1 LADAGNVIRNDLVFD
16 TLRIQPSLGT
26 DEVKAR
32 AEAKKINLRYF
43 PDGDVS
49 VLIEIFQFNLSTLN
63 SNFRSV
69 CLWTKQSVN
78 PI

>member
-1 LADAGNVIRNDLVFD
+1 MKNVFLSNEKSLGLADAGNVIRNDLVFD
-16 TLRIQPSLGT
+16 TVRIQPSLGA

-49 VLIEIFQFNLSTLN
+49 VWISIFRFNLSSFKL
-63 SNFRSV
+63 
-69 CLWTKQSVN
+69 
-78 PI
+78 

>member
-1 LADAGNVIRNDLVFD
+1 MFD
-16 TLRIQPSLGT
+16 TLRIQPSLGA

-49 VLIEIFQFNLSTLN
+49 VLIEIFHFNLEILN

-69 CLWTKQSVN
+69 CLWTKQSAN